1 MNTHTITKL
10 AATALV
16 LASCGF
22 GAVFAYQTG
31 IPHGWPLAV
40 LSVVFAVSLECL
52 KPLAVQGAFLAASS
66 LKLVRCLLLAILA
79 AVAVLY
85 SLTAE
90 LSLMAGS
97 RSDHTAS
104 RQSVI
109 SGAYR
114 SSEQYTDAKNELAG
128 LAPARLAAEIEADK
142 KRTTNEVRIAKLNGE
157 LARANRRAELQA
169 IISKHSGVAPS
180 FGTADPGSS
189 AIALYLSFIGYTI
202 KADVV
207 AQLLYLVP
215 VLALELGSALSMVL
229 VSAFAPP
236 VNEPS
241 MVHSEPSIAGNKLY
255 TRDEAAKRVMQHLLD
270 NSGSLLRSERDIAK
284 AVGSDR
290 NTTRRALQGLGAAG
304 LLEYKPTKKGTEIK
318 LLT

>member
-31 IPHGWPLAV
+31 IPHGLPLAV

-109 SGAYR
+109 SGASR
-114 SSEQYTDAKNELAG
+114 SLEQYTDAKHELAG
-128 LAPARLAAEIEADK
+128 LASARFAAEIEADK
-142 KRTTNEVRIAKLNGE
+142 LKTRNEVRLAKLDGE

-169 IISKHSGVAPS
+169 TISKHSGVAPS
-180 FGTADPGSS
+180 FGSADPGSS
-189 AIALYLSFIGYTI
+189 AIALYLSLFGYTI
-202 KADVV
+202 REDVV

-215 VLALELGSALSMVL
+215 VLALEFGSALSMVL
-229 VSAFAPP
+229 VSTFAPP
-236 VNEPS
+236 GKEPS
-241 MVHSEPSIAGNKLY
+241 VDHIEPSHLAANRLY
-255 TRDEAAKRVMQHLLD
+255 VRDEAARRLVQHLR
-270 NSGSLLRSERDIAK
+270 NHGGALLHSERDLAAK
-284 AVGSDR
+284 IGSDR
-290 NTTRRALQGLGAAG
+290 NTTRRAVHGLANAG
-304 LLEYKPTKKGTEIK
+304 LLEYQPTRRGTVLK
-318 LLT
+318 LL

>member
-31 IPHGWPLAV
+31 IPHGLPLAV

-109 SGAYR
+109 SGANR

-142 KRTTNEVRIAKLNGE
+142 KRTTNEIRLSKLNGE

-169 IISKHSGVAPS
+169 TISKHSGVAPS

-229 VSAFAPP
+229 VSAFTPP
-236 VNEPS
+236 INEPS

-255 TRDEAAKRVMQHLLD
+255 TRDEAAKRLMQHLIE
-270 NSGSLLRSERDIAK
+270 NGGSLLRSERAIAS

-290 NTTRRALQGLGAAG
+290 NTTRRAMQNLGAAG